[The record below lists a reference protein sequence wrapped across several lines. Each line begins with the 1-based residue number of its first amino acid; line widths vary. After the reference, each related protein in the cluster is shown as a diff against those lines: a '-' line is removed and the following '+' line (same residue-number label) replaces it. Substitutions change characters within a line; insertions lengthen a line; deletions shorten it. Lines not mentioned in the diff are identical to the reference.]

1 MNDKYFTSPERFQF
15 LKNVKESIFQDGK
28 ISQEQ
33 FQDWQSYL
41 DECRQKDAVPDINDM
56 PSLEQDLRYSE
67 YISNKCKKSDTYSQN
82 LYAALCNNEF
92 SKQDKTWS
100 CSWRSA
106 GGIVANLREEGDYVN
121 WYCSG
126 IGSDPPY
133 VAESVITEEIRQ
145 DIENLGWTIL
155 EYKEEIL

>member
-1 MNDKYFTSPERFQF
+1 MSDKYFTSPQRFEF
-15 LKNVKESIFQDGK
+15 LRSIRESAFDQGQ
-28 ISQEQ
+28 ISEQ
-33 FQDWQSYL
+33 QLKDWQSYV
-41 DECRQKDAVPDINDM
+41 DECRRKDSVPDINDI
-56 PSLEQDLRYSE
+56 PSLEQDFRYSE
-67 YISNKCKKSDTYSQN
+67 YISNKCKKSETYSQN

-106 GGIVANLREEGDYVN
+106 GGIVANLREEGDYIN

-126 IGSDPPY
+126 IGNDPPY
-133 VAESVITEEIRQ
+133 VAESVVAEEIRQ

-155 EYKEEIL
+155 EHKEEML

>member
-1 MNDKYFTSPERFQF
+1 MSDKYFTSPQRFEF
-15 LKNVKESIFQDGK
+15 LRSIRESAFDQGQ
-28 ISQEQ
+28 ISEQ
-33 FQDWQSYL
+33 QLKDWQSYV
-41 DECRQKDAVPDINDM
+41 DECRRKDSVPDINED
-56 PSLEQDLRYSE
+56 PSLEQDLRYSK
-67 YISNKCKKSDTYSQN
+67 YISDKCKESEIYSQN

-106 GGIVANLREEGDYVN
+106 GGIVANLREEGDYIN

-126 IGSDPPY
+126 IGNDPHY
-133 VAESVITEEIRQ
+133 VAESVVTEEIRQ

-155 EYKEEIL
+155 EHKEEML